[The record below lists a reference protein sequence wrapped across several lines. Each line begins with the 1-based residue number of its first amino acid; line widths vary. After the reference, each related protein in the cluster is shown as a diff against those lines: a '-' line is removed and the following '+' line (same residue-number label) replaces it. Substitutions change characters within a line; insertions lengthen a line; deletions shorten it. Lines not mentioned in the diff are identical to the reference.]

1 MEVTTLS
8 GDSRLLNNIKNEH
21 CLWVNPL
28 WMAIFNSYVSLPE
41 GTTLWRFQAAEQ
53 DEMIGWRWWRCE
65 ILWNSPCP
73 RQPYFRH
80 VRWYI
85 VVLSFQGTCRMQK
98 KNTHIYIVLYRL
110 FHIILYSYINIILYM
125 CMYLDK
131 RGKGWLC
138 VCACSCAYM
147 STHMDY
153 STHVRTYISTELC
166 PNMFHVSHRC
176 LQLVHSGCQW
186 INLIDW

>member
-1 MEVTTLS
+1 
-8 GDSRLLNNIKNEH
+8 
-21 CLWVNPL
+21 
-28 WMAIFNSYVSLPE
+28 MAIPGCWTRWNDWMKMMKMWNIVKFPLPK
-41 GTTLWRFQAAEQ
+41 AAVLPARS
-53 DEMIGWRWWRCE
+53 MIYSRSIFSG
-65 ILWNSPCP
+65 N
-73 RQPYFRH
+73 
-80 VRWYI
+80 
-85 VVLSFQGTCRMQK
+85 LSDAK
-98 KNTHIYIVLYRL
+98 EKHAYIYIVLYRL